1 MEKLQINHIAPYL
14 PYGLKCQ
21 LNRLGVFNLD
31 EEYPIPHND
40 ICEITNLVKVG
51 NDWEVEI
58 SGSGDCSFGM
68 IGLDEIEIF
77 LRPMSSLYKEIDGKV
92 GIEELAKIATGIDWS
107 KRCWELSD
115 LNEVSIN
122 QDGGVISFSF
132 NKGNFSLKY
141 RAKTKL
147 NYTTWNVSNQL
158 DLFTYLFQHHYDV
171 WDLIGQNLAIDL
183 NSISHE

>member
-77 LRPMSSLYKEIDGKV
+77 LRPMSSLYKEIDGEV
-92 GIEELAKIATGIDWS
+92 GIVELFKMLCTEDDPYESFHIRLMVDCLEIRD
-107 KRCWELSD
+107 
-115 LNEVSIN
+115 NEALFYF
-122 QDGGVISFSF
+122 QDGAF
-132 NKGNFSLKY
+132 
-141 RAKTKL
+141 R
-147 NYTTWNVSNQL
+147 YTVKDELDGFIPNQL
-158 DLFTYLFQHHYDV
+158 TLFTYLFQHHYDV
-171 WDLIGQNLAIDL
+171 FGLIDKGLAIDL
-183 NSISHE
+183 NKNK

>member
-1 MEKLQINHIAPYL
+1 MEKLEINHIAPYL
-14 PYGLKCQ
+14 PYGLRCQ

-77 LRPMSSLYKEIDGKV
+77 LRPLSDLYKEIDGEV
-92 GIEELAKIATGIDWS
+92 GIVEIFRMFGIYHENIRVTNCGLKYNDGAEWLLFDWS
-107 KRCWELSD
+107 YSAQSFID
-115 LNEVSIN
+115 S
-122 QDGGVISFSF
+122 DGGIYL
-132 NKGNFSLKY
+132 NMESL
-141 RAKTKL
+141 
-147 NYTTWNVSNQL
+147 
-158 DLFTYLFQHHYDV
+158 TYLFQHHYDV
-171 WDLIGQNLAIDL
+171 FGLIDKGLAIDL
-183 NSISHE
+183 NKNK

>member
-1 MEKLQINHIAPYL
+1 MEKLQIKHIAPYL

-77 LRPMSSLYKEIDGKV
+77 LRPLSDLYKEIDGEVPADILFPKEFYSL
-92 GIEELAKIATGIDWS
+92 IDFYEEHNRENQIQSFIKDGSNWCEPYS
-107 KRCWELSD
+107 FWE
-115 LNEVSIN
+115 
-122 QDGGVISFSF
+122 
-132 NKGNFSLKY
+132 
-141 RAKTKL
+141 
-147 NYTTWNVSNQL
+147 
-158 DLFTYLFQHHYDV
+158 YLFSKYFDV
-171 WDLIGQNLAIDL
+171 FGLIDKGLAIDK
-183 NSISHE
+183 NTIE